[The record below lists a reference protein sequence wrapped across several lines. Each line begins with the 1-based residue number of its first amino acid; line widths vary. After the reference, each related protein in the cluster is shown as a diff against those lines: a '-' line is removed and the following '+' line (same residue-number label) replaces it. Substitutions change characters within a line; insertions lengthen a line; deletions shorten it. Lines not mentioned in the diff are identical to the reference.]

1 MRKEVEIAL
10 HQEIHG
16 RRVKVLPLLHK
27 PCELPLFLVGKLYA
41 DFSRDFQTGFAKLI
55 ARLNSDL
62 VDSSHQV
69 ARAHESF
76 LSDYQRW
83 VAFNRHTQYLL
94 GETTLA
100 MVPDA
105 VPASSISVDLLEFVL
120 SSMSQI
126 ACGSTPI
133 KLQWIRWL
141 DEVPDSIMI
150 AVFEVV
156 FERGGPNVR
165 GIGKDLSTAPCRRH
179 GDDRIEAV
187 PRKRRGDEE
196 TAGAEL
202 SFQAPTIAQA
212 SGYFRA
218 R

>member
-1 MRKEVEIAL
+1 MLSVFLSHSHSDEAFTRRLSEALQAHGIHTWLDEAEIRVGDSLIQKIEVAIRDCTYLAVVLSPESVQSEWVRKEVEIAL

-100 MVPDA
+100 MVP
-105 VPASSISVDLLEFVL
+105 
-120 SSMSQI
+120 
-126 ACGSTPI
+126 
-133 KLQWIRWL
+133 
-141 DEVPDSIMI
+141 
-150 AVFEVV
+150 
-156 FERGGPNVR
+156 
-165 GIGKDLSTAPCRRH
+165 
-179 GDDRIEAV
+179 
-187 PRKRRGDEE
+187 
-196 TAGAEL
+196 
-202 SFQAPTIAQA
+202 
-212 SGYFRA
+212 
-218 R
+218 